1 MSYRVAFEVMKKI
14 EVTERG
20 GITRYAI
27 IKQDCENAKKITKTL
42 ERIWQTEDKF
52 KPYANQIIK
61 GQMSEEA
68 KALGIIILQQ
78 KEERNL
84 YQRKCSS
91 SHCLEDCDYRKIST
105 GEVMIG
111 RVGHRSKRQDKNVE
125 EALRKKFRN
134 E

>member
-27 IKQDCENAKKITKTL
+27 IKQDCENAKKITETL
-42 ERIWQTEDKF
+42 ERLWESEDKLA
-52 KPYANQIIK
+52 PYVNQIIK

-68 KALGIIILQQ
+68 KVLGMIVLQQ
-78 KEERNL
+78 KEERDS
-84 YQRKCSS
+84 YQKKCSS

-105 GEVMIG
+105 REVMIG

-125 EALRKKFRN
+125 EDLRKKFRN